1 MRATLEV
8 IVAILLG
15 LVSVATAAGAY
26 QASEWGRQASETASI
41 ASQLRDRSL
50 GSYVTSQ
57 LATFDDGERFVDA
70 VGLEFD
76 LSLGEADPAEVA
88 ARQEVLL
95 GAATPELRAAW
106 NAWVASGYAE
116 EAFPLLDADYRAA
129 LLAPTFGSNMA
140 SAAAFGVAD
149 AYGDRSLQLT
159 IASVVFAVALLL
171 LGVAGANS
179 SVRVMAGLAGGGAA
193 AFGVGVAIS
202 LVAVIG

>member
-1 MRATLEV
+1 MRAVIEV

-50 GSYVTSQ
+50 GSYVASQ

-70 VGLEFD
+70 VQLQFD
-76 LSLGEADPAEVA
+76 LGLGDTDPAEVA
-88 ARQEVLL
+88 GRQDALL

-106 NAWVASGYAE
+106 DAWVASGYSE
-116 EAFPLLDADYRAA
+116 DAFPLLDAEYRAA
-129 LLAPTFGSNMA
+129 VLAPTFGSNMA
-140 SAAAFGVAD
+140 SAEAFGVAD
-149 AYGDRSLQLT
+149 AYGDRSLLLT
-159 IASVVFAVALLL
+159 VASVVFAVALLL

-179 SVRVMAGLAGGGAA
+179 SVRVMAALAGGGAT
-193 AFGVGVAIS
+193 AFAVGVAIS
-202 LVAVIG
+202 LVAVVG